1 MYQDGF
7 YGAEIYVSTVGFS
20 SRLLRWNRSNA
31 DKKPSPGDKNVIS
44 SAPSVLP
51 ASLPSRRRLGLCLL
65 CQETQ
70 QQNLKP
76 PQLLPPLS
84 LSLLPSYDLRLW
96 QRGRPGLSVPCQVRS
111 FLTLDLSGVFE
122 AACLLQPLS
131 SPVLATSLM
140 CCVCVHSEGFGRGG
154 YPCQPPRG
162 SVRAWVEPVPPSH
175 HRVGDKRSGSR

>member
-20 SRLLRWNRSNA
+20 SCLLRWNRSKA

-84 LSLLPSYDLRLW
+84 LLSSYDLRLW

-111 FLTLDLSGVFE
+111 FLTLDLSGFLRWLVF
-122 AACLLQPLS
+122 CSPP
-131 SPVLATSLM
+131 PVLATSFLLSRVLRL
-140 CCVCVHSEGFGRGG
+140 CTLRGFGWDI
-154 YPCQPPRG
+154 PACPRG
-162 SVRAWVEPVPPSH
+162 SVQAWVEPVPSSH
-175 HRVGDKRSGSR
+175 HHVGDKRSGSR

>member
-1 MYQDGF
+1 M
-7 YGAEIYVSTVGFS
+7 
-20 SRLLRWNRSNA
+20 
-31 DKKPSPGDKNVIS
+31 IS

-84 LSLLPSYDLRLW
+84 PLSSYDLRLW

-111 FLTLDLSGVFE
+111 FLTLDLSGFLRWLVF
-122 AACLLQPLS
+122 CSPPPPL
-131 SPVLATSLM
+131 LATSLL
-140 CCVCVHSEGFGRGG
+140 CCVCVHSEGLAGISLPAPGG
-154 YPCQPPRG
+154 PA
-162 SVRAWVEPVPPSH
+162 RARVEPVPPSH
-175 HRVGDKRSGSR
+175 HHVGDKRSGSR

>member
-1 MYQDGF
+1 M
-7 YGAEIYVSTVGFS
+7 
-20 SRLLRWNRSNA
+20 
-31 DKKPSPGDKNVIS
+31 IS
-44 SAPSVLP
+44 SAPSVVP

-65 CQETQ
+65 CQETR

-96 QRGRPGLSVPCQVRS
+96 QRRRPGLSVPCQVRS

-131 SPVLATSLM
+131 SPRHLSHVLCLCTLGGVWQGGISLPAPQG
-140 CCVCVHSEGFGRGG
+140 VCAGLSGAGSSQPSPCGR
-154 YPCQPPRG
+154 
-162 SVRAWVEPVPPSH
+162 
-175 HRVGDKRSGSR
+175 